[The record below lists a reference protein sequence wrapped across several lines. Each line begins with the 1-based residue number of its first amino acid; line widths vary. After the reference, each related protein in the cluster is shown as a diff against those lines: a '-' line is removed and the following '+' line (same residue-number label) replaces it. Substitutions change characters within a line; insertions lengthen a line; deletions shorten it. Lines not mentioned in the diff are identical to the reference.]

1 MRRANN
7 FAAALLAGLGLLAG
21 VGCAHYEPRPL
32 APETAAA
39 DFEARSLADV
49 GLKQFVE
56 ANLSRELPAWPP
68 AAWDFDTLALAA
80 FYFHPDLDVARARWD
95 VAQAGQIT
103 AGERPNPTVSLQPG
117 YSTGLGPPWLLGLNF
132 NIPIETAGKR
142 GYRLAQAR
150 QLTDVARLNL
160 ATVAWQVRSRVRRSL
175 LDLQAAGELEQL
187 LIRQQAMQ
195 AAMVKV
201 LEDQLAA
208 GAVSRLEVARATA
221 ASETTRLAVVDAQ
234 QQAAEARAQ
243 LAAALGVPAR
253 ALADVNLVTD
263 TAAPPPL
270 PAAEVRRAALL
281 NRADIL
287 GALADYAAAQSAL
300 QLEIARQYPDMQLG
314 PGYQLDRSLN
324 QWRLGFTAAL
334 PVLHQ
339 NQGAIGQANARRT
352 EAATRFTALQA
363 RVVADIDRALATY
376 HAVQAKTGAADAL
389 LARLRQQEE
398 LTRAMIAA
406 GEAAKPALLTVQ
418 LEFLTAHLA
427 RLDAQVKARL
437 ALAALEDAVQG
448 PLTDAL
454 QTSPRPAI
462 AAPVPDVKP

>member
-1 MRRANN
+1 MRRAGK
-7 FAAALLAGLGLLAG
+7 FAVALLAGVGLLAG
-21 VGCAHYEPRPL
+21 AGCAHYEPRPL

-39 DFEARSLADV
+39 DFEARSLADA
-49 GLKQFVE
+49 GLKQFVQ
-56 ANLSRELPAWPP
+56 ANLSRELPAWPL
-68 AAWDFDTLALAA
+68 AAWDFDALALAA
-80 FYFHPDLDVARARWD
+80 FYFHPDLDAARARWD

-103 AGERPNPTVSLQPG
+103 AGERPNPTATLQPG
-117 YSTGLGPPWLLGLNF
+117 HSSGLGPPWMLGLNF
-132 NIPIETAGKR
+132 IIPI
-142 GYRLAQAR
+142 AQAR
-150 QLTDVARLNL
+150 QLTDAARLNL
-160 ATVAWQVRSRVRRSL
+160 ATVAWQVRGRVRRSV
-175 LDLQAAGELEQL
+175 LDLQAAREMEQL
-187 LIRQQAMQ
+187 LAQQQAMQ

-208 GAVSRLEVARATA
+208 GAVSRLEVARASTA
-221 ASETTRLAVVDAQ
+221 IETTRLAVVDAQ

-270 PAAEVRRAALL
+270 PAAEVRWQALL

-287 GALADYAAAQSAL
+287 GALAEYAAAQSAL
-300 QLEIARQYPDMQLG
+300 QLEIARQYPDVQLG
-314 PGYQLDRSLN
+314 PGYQLDQDEH
-324 QWRLGFTAAL
+324 QWRLGFTATL
-334 PVLHQ
+334 PVFNQ
-339 NQGAIGQANARRT
+339 NQGAIAQANARRT

-363 RVVADIDRALATY
+363 GVVADIDRALATY

-454 QTSPRPAI
+454 QTSPRAAI
-462 AAPVPDVKP
+462 AAPVSVVKP

>member
-1 MRRANN
+1 MRRAIN

-21 VGCAHYEPRPL
+21 AGCAHYEPRPL
-32 APETAAA
+32 APEMAAA

-68 AAWDFDTLALAA
+68 AAWDFNTLALAA

-103 AGERPNPTVSLQPG
+103 AGERPNPTATLQPG
-117 YSTGLGPPWLLGLNF
+117 HSSGLGPPWLLGLNF
-132 NIPIETAGKR
+132 IIPIETAGKR

-150 QLTDVARLNL
+150 QLSDAARLNL
-160 ATVAWQVRSRVRRSL
+160 ATVAWQVRGRVRRSL
-175 LDLQAAGELEQL
+175 LDLQAAREMEQL
-187 LIRQQAMQ
+187 LAQQQTMQ
-195 AAMVKV
+195 AALVKV

-208 GAVSRLEVARATA
+208 GAVSRLEVARASTA
-221 ASETTRLAVVDAQ
+221 IETTRLAVVDAQ

-263 TAAPPPL
+263 TAAPPL
-270 PAAEVRRAALL
+270 PAAEVRLQALL

-287 GALADYAAAQSAL
+287 GALAEYAAAQSAL
-300 QLEIARQYPDMQLG
+300 QLEIARQYPDVQLG
-314 PGYQLDRSLN
+314 PGYQLDQDEH
-324 QWRLGFTAAL
+324 QWRLGFTATL
-334 PVLHQ
+334 PVFNQ
-339 NQGAIGQANARRT
+339 NQGAIAQANARRT
-352 EAATRFTALQA
+352 DAATRFTALQA

-389 LARLRQQEE
+389 LTRLHQQEE

-462 AAPVPDVKP
+462 AAPVPVVTP

>member
-7 FAAALLAGLGLLAG
+7 FAIALLAGLGLLVGA
-21 VGCAHYEPRPL
+21 GCAHYEQRPL
-32 APETAAA
+32 APEVAVA
-39 DFEARSLADV
+39 DFESHSLTNA
-49 GLKQFVE
+49 GLRQFVE

-68 AAWDFDTLALAA
+68 AAWDFNTLALAA

-117 YSTGLGPPWLLGLNF
+117 YSSGLGPPWLLGLNF
-132 NIPIETAGKR
+132 IIPIETAGKR

-150 QLTDVARLNL
+150 QLSDAARLNL

-175 LDLQAAGELEQL
+175 LDWQAAREMEQL
-187 LIRQQAMQ
+187 LAQQQTTQGAL
-195 AAMVKV
+195 VKV
-201 LEDQLAA
+201 LEDQFAA
-208 GAVSRLEVARATA
+208 GAVSRLEVSRARVGI
-221 ASETTRLAVVDAQ
+221 ETTQLALTDAQ
-234 QQAAEARAQ
+234 QQAAEAQAQ

-253 ALADVNLVTD
+253 ALAGVNLVTD
-263 TAAPPPL
+263 TASPPPL
-270 PAAEVRRAALL
+270 PAREVRQQALL

-287 GALADYAAAQSAL
+287 GALAEYAAAQSAL
-300 QLEIARQYPDMQLG
+300 QLEIARQYPDVQLG

-324 QWRLGFTAAL
+324 QWRLGLSAAL
-334 PVLHQ
+334 PVFHQ
-339 NQGAIGQANARRT
+339 NQGAIAQASARRA
-352 EAATRFTALQA
+352 EAATRFIALQA

-406 GEAAKPALLTVQ
+406 GEAAKPALLAVQ
-418 LEFLTAHLA
+418 LEFLAAHLA

-448 PLTDAL
+448 PLTDSL
-454 QTSPRPAI
+454 QTSPRRAIVAPPPA
-462 AAPVPDVKP
+462 VKP